1 VLNFGY
7 ILFVASITWLVL
19 TGSRNNIYLWIFK
32 QSLKLLL
39 DFGIIKSLADQQ
51 YLNGTSYVVYHCI
64 WPEMLSIV
72 GCIDG
77 TSHESYKPL
86 VEDQVQFYSGYKR
99 FHCFHTI
106 VIITANNTFAYIRT
120 GYLGH
125 TNDQGCFHFM
135 PNIGPG
141 LALDFPPDAHI
152 LGDLSYANPYP
163 ILTQTRRYQ

>member
-1 VLNFGY
+1 MLLLLPLKNITKSWWVYFGYFQLVWKIPVLNYLFIMWVTGNLMFWIVSFNNLVEMSSWPVLNFGY

-19 TGSRNNIYLWIFK
+19 TGSRNIIYLWIFK

-77 TSHESYKPL
+77 TSHESYRPL
-86 VEDQVQFYSGYKR
+86 VEDPSPVLFRSRGVPLLPH
-99 FHCFHTI
+99 HCNYHH
-106 VIITANNTFAYIRT
+106 R
-120 GYLGH
+120 
-125 TNDQGCFHFM
+125 
-135 PNIGPG
+135 
-141 LALDFPPDAHI
+141 
-152 LGDLSYANPYP
+152 
-163 ILTQTRRYQ
+163 